1 MARRDAAGVRLLTRR
16 GNDWTALYPSIAAA
30 VAALPCRSCLID
42 GEGVICGE
50 DGVPVFDR
58 LRYGRQP
65 PAEAVLFAF
74 DLLELGGN
82 DLRRSPLG
90 DGKRALFKLL
100 RTARWALPSTYRRA
114 RRHRIPSCLQARLR
128 GYRQQ
133 AGRLALCLRPFA
145 ALDQEQ
151 EPKAPGGEAGGGR
164 GLAPLTSLT
173 LKRASASQPSG
184 VWNEVVGRVFKA
196 EAAPAGCGRCCLITA
211 GRRTATAA
219 MAAFAKSW
227 RRE

>member
-100 RTARWALPSTYRRA
+100 RTARWALPSTIISTSPATSYSVMPASSASRVSSASGSARPMSPAVRGTGSRA
-114 RRHRIPSCLQARLR
+114 RTQS
-128 GYRQQ
+128 
-133 AGRLALCLRPFA
+133 
-145 ALDQEQ
+145 
-151 EPKAPGGEAGGGR
+151 
-164 GLAPLTSLT
+164 T
-173 LKRASASQPSG
+173 
-184 VWNEVVGRVFKA
+184 
-196 EAAPAGCGRCCLITA
+196 
-211 GRRTATAA
+211 RR
-219 MAAFAKSW
+219 
-227 RRE
+227 